1 MKFVKG
7 LMLVLCLSVVGNT
20 SVYGM
25 RNDSRSKINANHIL
39 SLGFYLGMIWQ
50 IRQLYNCKKAIAIL
64 SAELIN
70 QQERA
75 GKEEVKALQDQLV
88 REKGIA
94 LQLRQILAEQGG
106 VFKKQEEVRA
116 NDQRESEAKTVAL
129 KLALAEET
137 NERVR
142 LQKVLEVQQ
151 SQAVEAA

>member
-1 MKFVKG
+1 M
-7 LMLVLCLSVVGNT
+7 
-20 SVYGM
+20 
-25 RNDSRSKINANHIL
+25 
-39 SLGFYLGMIWQ
+39 
-50 IRQLYNCKKAIAIL
+50 
-64 SAELIN
+64 
-70 QQERA
+70 
-75 GKEEVKALQDQLV
+75 
-88 REKGIA
+88 
-94 LQLRQILAEQGG
+94 RQILAEQGG